1 MRRPRFR
8 NAPSILLVI
17 ALFGVLGYLLGWS
30 KALEIRHLEI
40 VAAGNEALVLPI
52 LVPHDL
58 HVGLPMA
65 RVSNQRITHD
75 LSRFTWIRDIK
86 IERRWLAH
94 DVKVKI
100 SERKAVAQYQDGE
113 GVIQYFDAGGTYFT
127 TPNPP
132 SGIPTINFA
141 QESTDARSSVAT
153 FLAQTPHD
161 LTANLLSLSVDI
173 HNQISLRTK
182 VKGYADLS
190 ISWGTVTELS
200 LKVQVLRQLLTRPEN
215 SKIVSVDISNPLT
228 PVVK

>member
-1 MRRPRFR
+1 MRKPRFR
-8 NAPSILLVI
+8 NAPGILLVI
-17 ALFGVLGYLLGWS
+17 ALLGVLGYTLGWS

-65 RVSNQRITHD
+65 RVSNQRIIHD

-94 DVKVKI
+94 DVKVNI
-100 SERKAVAQYQDGE
+100 SERKAVAQYQDGQ
-113 GVIQYFDAGGTYFT
+113 GVTQYFDAGGSHFI

-132 SGIPTINFA
+132 SGIPTINFM
-141 QESTDARSSVAT
+141 QESTDARSSIAT
-153 FLAQTPHD
+153 FLAQTPQD

-182 VKGYADLS
+182 IKGYADLR

-215 SKIVSVDISNPLT
+215 SKIVSVDVSNPLT
-228 PVVK
+228 PVVM

>member
-8 NAPSILLVI
+8 NAPGILLVI
-17 ALFGVLGYLLGWS
+17 ALLGVLGYLLGWS

-40 VAAGNEALVLPI
+40 VAAGNEAVVLPI
-52 LVPHDL
+52 LVPQDL

-65 RVSNQRITHD
+65 RVSNRRITHD
-75 LSRFTWIRDIK
+75 LSRFTWIREIK

-100 SERKAVAQYQDGE
+100 SERKAVAQYLDGQ
-113 GVIQYFDAGGTYFT
+113 GVIQYFDAGGTHFT
-127 TPNPP
+127 SPNPP
-132 SGIPTINFA
+132 SGIPTINFV
-141 QESTDARSSVAT
+141 QESADARSSVAT
-153 FLAQTPHD
+153 FLAQTPQD

-173 HNQISLRTK
+173 RNQISLRTK

-215 SKIVSVDISNPLT
+215 IKIVSVDISNPLT